1 MDSPT
6 LITSEFLSNWVAI
19 LWGCQ
24 IRRGFKECY
33 AFNSITFNIIFLL
46 LKSRD
51 SIKLDDLK
59 AEVSPRISAEDLID
73 LCELTG
79 PSHSKTPVKKTKPS
93 KPKLLVVDIRNSEEY
108 PSNPSSVLAKSCLHL
123 LPSLCLQAV

>member
-1 MDSPT
+1 M
-6 LITSEFLSNWVAI
+6 
-19 LWGCQ
+19 
-24 IRRGFKECY
+24 
-33 AFNSITFNIIFLL
+33 
-46 LKSRD
+46 
-51 SIKLDDLK
+51 DDLK

-108 PSNPSSVLAKSCLHL
+108 PSDLSACLAESCLCQF
-123 LPSLCLQAV
+123 LPLCLQAGVLEWYRMEREGSGRAGVEVLKARGFQHGEAWFAEQRTVMVFTGNPG

>member
-1 MDSPT
+1 M
-6 LITSEFLSNWVAI
+6 
-19 LWGCQ
+19 
-24 IRRGFKECY
+24 
-33 AFNSITFNIIFLL
+33 
-46 LKSRD
+46 
-51 SIKLDDLK
+51 DDLK

-108 PSNPSSVLAKSCLHL
+108 PSGLSAGPAESCLCQL
-123 LPSLCLQAV
+123 LPHCLQAAVLEWNIMERGIW